1 MTRTPRRTAAAAA
14 LLALVAAAVSGCQGG
29 SADSETGSSASS
41 DASSAGNSETAG
53 ATPSATPTP
62 AQAVPA
68 PRNRDCY
75 DYRYAAAIAPVT
87 HGDPVPCAMRH
98 TAMTFSVGQLDTVVD
113 GHLVS
118 VDSDRVRAQIAS
130 ACPRAFEVFVGGTPE
145 DRRLSMLRPVW
156 FTPSVKES
164 DAGADWYRCDV
175 VALAA
180 DEQLAPL
187 TGRLQGV
194 LARPLAREQFAM
206 CGTAEPGTPGFQRVI
221 CSAPHSWRAIATV
234 DVPGKRYPGVDAAR
248 EAGQDECQEA
258 GLQVADDALNYRW
271 GYEWPT
277 KQQWRAGQHWGFC
290 WAPA

>member
-1 MTRTPRRTAAAAA
+1 VIRTPRRTAAAAA
-14 LLALVAAAVSGCQGG
+14 LLALVALAGSGCQGG

-41 DASSAGNSETAG
+41 GTPTASANETTSETTG

-62 AQAVPA
+62 AQAVPT
-68 PRNRDCY
+68 PPNRACY
-75 DYRYAAAIAPVT
+75 DYRYPAAIAPVT

-98 TAMTFSVGQLDTVVD
+98 TAMTFSVGQLDTVFD

-145 DRRLSMLRPVW
+145 TRRLSMLRPVW

-187 TGRLQGV
+187 TGRLQ
-194 LARPLAREQFAM
+194 
-206 CGTAEPGTPGFQRVI
+206 
-221 CSAPHSWRAIATV
+221 
-234 DVPGKRYPGVDAAR
+234 
-248 EAGQDECQEA
+248 
-258 GLQVADDALNYRW
+258 
-271 GYEWPT
+271 
-277 KQQWRAGQHWGFC
+277 
-290 WAPA
+290 